1 MVALILYHCSSSKC
15 FFATHAC
22 KLLATLLLI
31 NLLLMQNKMKKSK
44 RQTDK
49 TDSIA
54 KLKSAKPGNHA

>member
-1 MVALILYHCSSSKC
+1 
-15 FFATHAC
+15 
-22 KLLATLLLI
+22 
-31 NLLLMQNKMKKSK
+31 MQNKMKKSK